1 MFLCLGLNH
10 RTTPLELR
18 ERLAFAAD
26 SLSGAARQISS
37 MPFFSEGV
45 VLSTCNR
52 VEIYSAYE
60 GEDPQSGLEQLHHY
74 LVDHFN
80 LDNEQRHR
88 LSCYQLSEENAARHL
103 FRVVSGLDSMVLGET
118 EIFGQVKAA
127 YDTAL
132 KAGAT
137 GKDLNKL
144 FQRAFNVG
152 KQVRNATS
160 IQRGNTSVGSV
171 AVEVAE
177 KIFGSLRDCKVLL
190 IGAGDM
196 SRTCAQSLLSR
207 GAQSIFVSNRSY
219 DRAIALAEEMNGQ
232 ALRFDQWEQAVQN
245 VDIIIS
251 STSAPHF
258 VIKPE
263 LIGPVMRK
271 RHGRPLY
278 VIDIAVPRDVD
289 PAVNDI
295 EEVYLYDLDALQ
307 VIADE
312 GRRERERALV
322 QCEEIIEHHLQKFGY
337 LGPRPGLQST
347 RLLSNPITAVPAPAP
362 ATSISLATR
371 NSHS

>member
-1 MFLCLGLNH
+1 MLLCLGLNH

-18 ERLAFAAD
+18 ERLAFAASRQPEAAQQVK
-26 SLSGAARQISS
+26 SLPG
-37 MPFFSEGV
+37 FEECV

-52 VEIYSAYE
+52 VELYSACDR
-60 GEDPQSGLEQLHHY
+60 EDAAEALTSLHDY
-74 LVDHFN
+74 LLGHFD
-80 LDNEQRHR
+80 LTGEQREAVTCYK
-88 LSCYQLSEENAARHL
+88 LSHSDAARHL

-127 YDTAL
+127 YDVAL

-137 GKDLNKL
+137 GRALNKL
-144 FQRAFNVG
+144 FQRAFSVG
-152 KQVRNATS
+152 KQVRNETT
-160 IQRGNTSVGSV
+160 IQRGSTSVGSV

-177 KIFGSLRDCKVLL
+177 KIFGSLRECRVLL

-207 GAQSIFVSNRSY
+207 GARSIIISNRSH
-219 DRAIALAEEMNGQ
+219 DRAVELAREMGGEALH
-232 ALRFDQWEQAVQN
+232 FDGWERAVQD

-258 VIKPE
+258 VVTPQLVE
-263 LIGPVMRK
+263 PVMRK

-289 PAVNDI
+289 PGVNDI

-307 VIADE
+307 IIADE

-322 QCEEIIEHHLQKFGY
+322 LCEEIIEEQLRKFGY
-337 LGPRPGLQST
+337 HEDSPPVVAMHTVQPS
-347 RLLSNPITAVPAPAP
+347 P
-362 ATSISLATR
+362 ATE
-371 NSHS
+371 